1 VFSCRMCSMVECVLH
16 ETNNVFRWAVKV
28 WSPKTVRCVCVC
40 VCICVCV
47 YIYIHTCSCWR
58 LLRQMG
64 QLTFAILRRV
74 CVCVCVCVFVCVCVC
89 VSYTA
94 AGVSIGRWGSQSMEH
109 QVLRCPTHLVWPQ
122 GRRYGRLILF
132 LNTNFVP

>member
-1 VFSCRMCSMVECVLH
+1 MFSCRMCSMVECVLH

-74 CVCVCVCVFVCVCVC
+74 CVCVCVCVFVCVCHIQLLASASADGAVKVWNTKSC
-89 VSYTA
+89 V
-94 AGVSIGRWGSQSMEH
+94 
-109 QVLRCPTHLVWPQ
+109 VLRTLSGHKDAVMA
-122 GRRYGRLILF
+122 G
-132 LNTNFVP
+132 

>member
-89 VSYTA
+89 VCVCVIYSCWRQHRQMGQSKYGTPSLALSYAPCLAT
-94 AGVSIGRWGSQSMEH
+94 RTPLW
-109 QVLRCPTHLVWPQ
+109 QV
-122 GRRYGRLILF
+122 
-132 LNTNFVP
+132 NTVP